1 MENIAP
7 KTDLIKLYVGID
19 VHKRQWNVTLLS
31 PHVHIKTF
39 SQAPEPEVLKLFLDK
54 HYPVAEVICAYEACK
69 FGFWIQRKLA
79 SYGYQCLVVNPADIP
94 TSNKE
99 SNNKT
104 DPIDSRKIARTL
116 RAGLLRGI
124 HVPSETTEGDRQL
137 FRYRKKVWSDLVKVK
152 NRIKDKL
159 LFAGIALPPKYDNA
173 FWTHAFIGWLA
184 QVEFT
189 SASTRLTMDLLLEQY
204 HMLYGHFKKVSIQV
218 RKLQRERRYKSDA
231 KLLRGIPG
239 IGPLTT
245 VQLLTE
251 VEDIDRFPNFKHFN
265 SYIGIKPTTHAS
277 GEHDWRG
284 RMTYCQHKGLRSAI
298 IESAWMA
305 VRKDP
310 ALLARYEQ
318 LLSTHTAKRAII
330 IIARKL
336 LSRIYFVLK
345 NKQAY
350 ELGIVK

>member
-1 MENIAP
+1 MENMALLPDSIN
-7 KTDLIKLYVGID
+7 LYVGID

-31 PHVHIKTF
+31 THVHLKTF
-39 SQAPEPEVLKLFLDK
+39 SQAPDPEVLKLFLDK
-54 HYPVAEVICAYEACK
+54 YYPDAEVTCAYEACK
-69 FGFWIQRKLA
+69 FGFWIQRALT
-79 SYGYQCLVVNPADIP
+79 SFGYECLVVNPADIP

-99 SNNKT
+99 SNHKT
-104 DPIDSRKIARTL
+104 DPIDSRKIAKTL

-124 HVPSETTEGDRQL
+124 HIPSETTEGDRQL

-159 LFAGIALPPKYDNA
+159 LFAGVELPDKFDNS
-173 FWTHAFIGWLA
+173 FWTKAFIRWLE
-184 QVEFT
+184 QVEF
-189 SASTRLTMDLLLEQY
+189 SSDSTRLTMDLLLEQY
-204 HMLYGHFKKVSIQV
+204 ELLYGHFKKVSIQV
-218 RKLQRERRYKSDA
+218 RKLQRESRYKKQA

-251 VEDIDRFPNFKHFN
+251 VEDIERFPNFKHFN

-284 RMTYCQHKGLRSAI
+284 RMTYRQHKGLRSAI

-305 VRKDP
+305 IRKDP
-310 ALLARYEQ
+310 ALLIRYEA
-318 LLSTHTAKRAII
+318 LLGSHTAKRAII

-336 LSRIYFVLK
+336 LSRIYFVMK
-345 NKQAY
+345 NQQPY